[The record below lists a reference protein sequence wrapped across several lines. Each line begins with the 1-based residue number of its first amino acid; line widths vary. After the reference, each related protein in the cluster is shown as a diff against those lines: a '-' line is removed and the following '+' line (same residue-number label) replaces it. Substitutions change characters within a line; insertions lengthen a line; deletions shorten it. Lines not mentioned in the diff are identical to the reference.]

1 MVPHNIFMENLMGAR
16 NTLLGS
22 PMVAWI
28 TFRDKPSLSQNTLWE
43 NPRIPWNTLQENSE
57 VLQNTLRK
65 TIWLHGSHF
74 EKTLGFAEHALGY
87 P

>member
-43 NPRIPWNTLQENSE
+43 NPRITL
-57 VLQNTLRK
+57 
-65 TIWLHGSHF
+65 